1 MIELD
6 TFLVAIAA
14 GDPDAFGR
22 WVAGAERPLRESLR
36 SFAARVDTESV
47 LQEALLRTW
56 QVAPR
61 VAPDGRPNALL
72 RVAVRIARNLALD
85 EARRH
90 RVTALEDAPEP
101 AHDPTP
107 EAPDPLLGR
116 HVAEC
121 RERLPRQPARVL
133 DARLGSAGGE
143 PDDALAERLG
153 MQKNTFLQNLSRAR
167 KLLAACLEKRGVALG
182 GLR

>member
-1 MIELD
+1 MIDLD
-6 TFLVAIAA
+6 SFLAAIAA

-36 SFAARVDTESV
+36 SFATRVDTEAV
-47 LQEALLRTW
+47 LQESLLRTW

-61 VAPDGRPNALL
+61 LEPDGRPNALFRMAL
-72 RVAVRIARNLALD
+72 RIARNLALD
-85 EARRH
+85 EARRQ
-90 RVTALEDAPEP
+90 RSTPLEEAAEP

-107 EAPDPLLGR
+107 ETPDPLLRR

-121 RERLPRQPARVL
+121 RERLPKQPARVL
-133 DARLGSAGGE
+133 GVRIDSGGGE
-143 PDDALAERLG
+143 PDEVLAEQLG

-167 KLLAACLEKRGVALG
+167 KLLAACLEKRGIALG

>member
-36 SFAARVDTESV
+36 GFATRVDTEAV

-61 VAPDGRPNALL
+61 VESDGRPNALL
-72 RVAVRIARNLALD
+72 RMATRIARNLALD
-85 EARRH
+85 EARRY
-90 RVTALEDAPEP
+90 RATPLEDAPEP

-107 EAPDPLLGR
+107 EAPDPMLRR
-116 HVAEC
+116 HVLEC
-121 RERLPRQPARVL
+121 RDGLPKQPARVL
-133 DARLGSAGGE
+133 GARLASGGAE
-143 PDDALAERLG
+143 PDETLAERLG

-167 KLLAACLEKRGVALG
+167 KLLAACLEKRGITLG